1 MISLLIK
8 YPGRLCTLPCIHQ
21 FLVTQT
27 SKAHAP
33 ALENHYFDGGF
44 VVFVDDFPSFWFC
57 AIAFAIVERFVVAG
71 DANVWFAGCELG
83 EYLFAEGD
91 VVGGG
96 LAAVLD

>member
-8 YPGRLCTLPCIHQ
+8 NPRRLGTFPFIHQ

-27 SKAHAP
+27 PKTHAP
-33 ALENHYFDGGF
+33 ALEDYYFDWWF
-44 VVFVDDFPSFWFC
+44 AVFVDDFPSLWIR
-57 AIAFAIVERFVVAG
+57 AIALAIVKGFVVVR
-71 DANVWFAGCELG
+71 DANVGFAGCELR
-83 EYLFAEGD
+83 EDLLAEGD